1 MKASST
7 KTARPAHKKS
17 IRAALAV
24 TAIPFASV
32 LVLLPTPAHA
42 LPAFARQT
50 GQACDMCHVGGFGPQ
65 LTAYGR
71 EFKLNGYTWGDV
83 KNKLENFSAM
93 IFGGME
99 NTSKDLT
106 AAQQTTHFGAN
117 NNWAVDQISLFYG
130 GKITGNLGA
139 FAQAT
144 YNGTADSYGWDNA
157 DIRYVR
163 DTMLAGKPL
172 VYGVDLNNNPT
183 VQDLWQ
189 STPAWGFPYVSS
201 NLAPGPD
208 YTPYLGGDG
217 MAQTVGGLGV
227 YGMWNDSIYA
237 ELTGYMALPDN
248 FQRTVGN
255 TVSGADHLSGVNPY
269 WRLAY
274 QKTIGPNYF
283 SVGTYGMDA
292 KRYPSD
298 VRQDGTDTFLDTAV
312 DATYQYTTPDM
323 NNIFSFYGSAL
334 HEHQN
339 LGASHALGNSTNT
352 SDTLNQYSENVSYY
366 YKNTYGLTVK
376 RFDITGS
383 SDAALYANTGKPDS
397 AGWTFQADYTPWGKD
412 GAPFG
417 PYVNARFFVQYTMYN
432 KFDGA
437 SSNYDGAGRSASDNN
452 TLYFGTW
459 LAF

>member
-1 MKASST
+1 MSASARKHRRAAP
-7 KTARPAHKKS
+7 KTSPRS
-17 IRAALAV
+17 ALAV
-24 TAIPFASV
+24 TIVPFASA

-50 GQACDMCHVGGFGPQ
+50 GQPCAMCHVGGFGPQ

-83 KNKLENFSAM
+83 KSRLENFSAM

-99 NTSKDLT
+99 HTSKDLT
-106 AAQQTTHFGAN
+106 ANQQTTHYGAN
-117 NNWAVDQISLFYG
+117 NNWAVDQVSLFYG
-130 GKITGNLGA
+130 GKIAGNLGA

-144 YNGTADSYGWDNA
+144 YSGTGDSYSWDNT

-163 DTMLAGKPL
+163 DAMLGGKPL
-172 VYGVDLNNNPT
+172 VYGVDVNNNPSLG
-183 VQDLWQ
+183 DLWQ

-201 NLAPGPD
+201 GLAPGPD
-208 YTPYLGGDG
+208 YAPYLAGS
-217 MAQTVGGLGV
+217 MAQTVGGLGF
-227 YGMWNDSIYA
+227 YGMWNDAIYA

-248 FQRTVGN
+248 IQRPLGE

-274 QKTIGPNYF
+274 QKTLGPNYF
-283 SVGTYGMDA
+283 SVGTFGMDT

-298 VRQDGTDTFLDTAV
+298 TRQDGTDTLLDTAL

-323 NNIFSFYGSAL
+323 NHAFSLYASAL
-334 HEHQN
+334 HEHQD
-339 LGASHALGNSTNT
+339 LGATHALGSSTNT
-352 SDTLNQYSENVSYY
+352 TDTLNQYSENASYY

-383 SDAALYANTGKPDS
+383 ADAGAYANTGKPDS
-397 AGWTFQADYTPWGKD
+397 AGWTFQADYTPWGKE

-417 PYVNARFFVQYTMYN
+417 PNVNARFFLQYTMYN

-437 SSNYDGAGRSASDNN
+437 SSNYDGAGRSAADNN